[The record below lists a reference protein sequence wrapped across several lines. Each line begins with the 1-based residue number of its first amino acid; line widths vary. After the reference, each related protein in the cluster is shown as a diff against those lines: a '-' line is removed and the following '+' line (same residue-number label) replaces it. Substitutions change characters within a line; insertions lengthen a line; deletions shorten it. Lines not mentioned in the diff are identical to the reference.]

1 MSSKFLGKKRF
12 RKARKNSS
20 EGFGFFKRVNNGVWF
35 CFVGGVEWSG
45 VGKLYSFFFGVM
57 KCWLKPTILVKVGSY
72 PWRKMCDLGSEGI
85 TFKSF
90 PEKNG
95 TTKKFHD
102 TGCFIGILIML
113 CSNPRTIGQHYPLH
127 TLNNQFFFK
136 TEYGILILSFLA
148 SRSSRVSLLPAK
160 FGKAV
165 NQPPHPSEIDSQFDY
180 GAYVAKWLVIQP
192 PTSCDFVRFPK
203 ITTCRVPSQSYPS
216 AGFFHHA
223 NKNGHGSFLWCTKG
237 YTPYV
242 QRSLANK
249 MILGC
254 MLVRGGHR
262 QTVDSPNCR

>member
-95 TTKKFHD
+95 ATKKFHD

-127 TLNNQFFFK
+127 TLNNQFFFQNW
-136 TEYGILILSFLA
+136 IWN
-148 SRSSRVSLLPAK
+148 P
-160 FGKAV
+160 
-165 NQPPHPSEIDSQFDY
+165 
-180 GAYVAKWLVIQP
+180 
-192 PTSCDFVRFPK
+192 DFVLFSFK
-203 ITTCRVPSQSYPS
+203 IFK
-216 AGFFHHA
+216 GFFVTG
-223 NKNGHGSFLWCTKG
+223 KIWQGGEP
-237 YTPYV
+237 TPSSIGNWFPIWL
-242 QRSLANK
+242 RSICCK
-249 MILGC
+249 MVG
-254 MLVRGGHR
+254 
-262 QTVDSPNCR
+262 DSTTN